1 MIVFGV
7 KVERISKPDLEPSYF
22 KGKNGEIEMTS
33 IISYAKLF
41 QTKDSAENKMYILQQ
56 YYKDCIDLKF
66 SVIDIEIK
74 EL

>member
-1 MIVFGV
+1 MIVYGV
-7 KVERISKPDLEPSYF
+7 KIERISRPDLKPGYF
-22 KGKNGEIEMTS
+22 KGKNCDIEMTS